1 MSEHTNEEVNLE
13 SQIELLQEQI
23 ALEKS
28 LRADLEKVVENQA
41 FEIESLRFQLR
52 RARQRSSGRF

>member
-28 LRADLEKVVENQA
+28 LRADVEKVVENQA
-41 FEIESLRFQLR
+41 LEIESLRFQLR